1 MRSPLCLER
10 LLMSQ
15 PEDSLVRL
23 DVRDAV
29 LVARPFLPL
38 DAEGARDRV
47 VAAISAAAAK
57 ASWRLVLDV
66 SGWGTVGEDEVAL
79 AADLASAIHRHGG
92 RLAVVN
98 DDESWAWLMGA
109 TGFDS
114 LFQSFPSVEEAVAH
128 AAAGLKTRPARL
140 AVMLSGGGRSLMNL
154 LDSIDR
160 SELRASVDLVIASG
174 PCAGVERAQTKGLQT
189 KVVPGVIDAEALQ
202 RMLDSAGID
211 LVVLAGYLKMV
222 SVPERYRNRIINI
235 HPALL
240 PKFGGKGMHGLNV
253 HAAVLAAGETES
265 GCTVHACDETYDTGA
280 IILQR
285 RCPVEPSD
293 TAETLAARVFEQ
305 ERLAYPEAIRRLLRQ
320 MGFVQPPEQ

>member
-1 MRSPLCLER
+1 M
-10 LLMSQ
+10 
-15 PEDSLVRL
+15 
-23 DVRDAV
+23 
-29 LVARPFLPL
+29 
-38 DAEGARDRV
+38 
-47 VAAISAAAAK
+47 
-57 ASWRLVLDV
+57 VLDL
-66 SGWGTVGEDEVAL
+66 SGWGTVGEDGVAL
-79 AADLASAIHRHGG
+79 AADLASAAHRHGG
-92 RLAVVN
+92 RLCVVN
-98 DDESWAWLMGA
+98 DEECWAWLMGA

-114 LFQSFPSVEEAVAH
+114 LFQSFSSVEEAVAH
-128 AAAGLKTRPARL
+128 AACGLQTRTARL

-154 LDSIDR
+154 LDAIDR
-160 SELRASVDLVIASG
+160 GELSASVELVIASG
-174 PCAGVERAQTKGLQT
+174 KCAGAERAQAKGLRT
-189 KVVPGVIDAEALQ
+189 EIVPGMIGAADLQ
-202 RMLDSAGID
+202 RLLDSAGID

-222 SVPERYRNRIINI
+222 HVPERYRNRVINI

-305 ERLAYPEAIRRLLRQ
+305 ECTAYPQAIRRLLRG
-320 MGFVQPPEQ
+320 MGFVQPADP